1 MNINTFGKYNVKLFN
16 RYTYISDYDYE
27 MKDPIFSEDIE
38 EWEKIMD
45 GGDLMQFLARI
56 LLEYDTI
63 TFECKNLSIE
73 HREPVGGIII
83 EKFDPQNGTGA
94 TITINYR
101 AIK

>member
-1 MNINTFGKYNVKLFN
+1 MNINVFGKYNVKLFN

-27 MKDPIFSEDIE
+27 MKDPIFSENIE
-38 EWEKIMD
+38 EWEKTMD
-45 GGDLMQFLARI
+45 GGDLIQFLARI

-73 HREPVGGIII
+73 HGELVSEIFI
-83 EKFDPQNGTGA
+83 EKFEPQDGTGG